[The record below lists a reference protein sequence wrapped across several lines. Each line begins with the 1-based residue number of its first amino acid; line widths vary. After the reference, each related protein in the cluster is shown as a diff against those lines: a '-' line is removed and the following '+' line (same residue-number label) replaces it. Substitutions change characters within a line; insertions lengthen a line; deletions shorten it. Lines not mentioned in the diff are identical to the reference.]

1 MVVAVLEQCVGPSR
15 WGLAHRTGDALLCT
29 WLSRRGYFESL
40 PEREYLPMFWSAGE
54 LARLAGTGVAERARD
69 DAALAAEDFH
79 AHVPPL
85 CAAHPGR
92 LPARRMTLEAFRTA
106 ASWVASR
113 AFGVDSYHG
122 VRSSLDVW
130 VSAERC
136 AAPPHMHPVCRLLI
150 M

>member
-1 MVVAVLEQCVGPSR
+1 
-15 WGLAHRTGDALLCT
+15 
-29 WLSRRGYFESL
+29 
-40 PEREYLPMFWSAGE
+40 MFWSASE

-92 LPARRMTLEAFRTA
+92 LPARRMTLEAFRAA

-122 VRSSLDVW
+122 ARSSLGCVGFSSGIQLRY
-130 VSAERC
+130 VC
-136 AAPPHMHPVCRLLI
+136 ADMPRLRTCTPRVES
-150 M
+150 